1 MESGFDRLR
10 PQNDGGEGRFQDPF
24 LFPCR
29 KKKRFLES
37 KEKGAFEN
45 WGAVGC
51 PAAACV
57 FPPPSGTSPGRY
69 GLCGRNREKRVCC
82 LPAAWAMRV
91 AAWFGAQI
99 RGPARTQRSGMG
111 DPAEGGTPFAGR
123 AGAAER
129 TKPAACGRM
138 RDAQLATATGEDEQ
152 GSGARNARQPR
163 GPHKAD
169 QPCGERTNSGANETC
184 PQGRGERCE
193 TCEDVTVRTLRGRRR
208 APHKEALRPI
218 HVILR
223 P

>member
-1 MESGFDRLR
+1 MRRRAGRPKAAPAPPLRRILRRGGLR
-10 PQNDGGEGRFQDPF
+10 PPADPRRD
-24 LFPCR
+24 PHH
-29 KKKRFLES
+29 
-37 KEKGAFEN
+37 
-45 WGAVGC
+45 
-51 PAAACV
+51 PAAE
-57 FPPPSGTSPGRY
+57 R
-69 GLCGRNREKRVCC
+69 LD
-82 LPAAWAMRV
+82 
-91 AAWFGAQI
+91 GAQI
-99 RGPARTQRSGMG
+99 RGPTRAQRSGMG

-208 APHKEALRPI
+208 APHKEKPRPT
-218 HVILR
+218 LSF
-223 P
+223 

>member
-1 MESGFDRLR
+1 MRILR
-10 PQNDGGEGRFQDPF
+10 FAQNDKGGTPCSL
-24 LFPCR
+24 LFTPSVR
-29 KKKRFLES
+29 QSRT
-37 KEKGAFEN
+37 A
-45 WGAVGC
+45 
-51 PAAACV
+51 
-57 FPPPSGTSPGRY
+57 PPSRGS
-69 GLCGRNREKRVCC
+69 CG
-82 LPAAWAMRV
+82 
-91 AAWFGAQI
+91 GAQI
-99 RGPARTQRSGMG
+99 GGPARAQRSGMG

-218 HVILR
+218 PVILR